1 MFRSVLSGRLVT
13 GPRKASCASVEY
25 SCKNRSALRGALNA
39 TRYSLAGLAAAAR
52 HEAAFRSELAVIAVL
67 VPLALW
73 LGTTAM
79 ERVLLTASLL
89 IVLIAELLNSALE
102 ATLDRISLEEHPLV
116 KRAKDMGS
124 AAVMLALLNAALTW
138 TFLAVA

>member
-1 MFRSVLSGRLVT
+1 MRAAL
-13 GPRKASCASVEY
+13 PDVEY

-39 TRYSLAGLAAAAR
+39 TRYSLAGLVAAAR

-138 TFLAVA
+138 TFLALA

>member
-1 MFRSVLSGRLVT
+1 MHVRRLPRRARTHLQPSVLRSEHGW
-13 GPRKASCASVEY
+13 K
-25 SCKNRSALRGALNA
+25 KKSALGGVLQA

-52 HEAAFRSELAVIAVL
+52 HEAAFRGALAMIAL
-67 VPLALW
+67 LLPLALW
-73 LGTTAM
+73 LGTTPM

-102 ATLDRISLEEHPLV
+102 ATLDRISLEEHSLV

-124 AAVMLALLNAALTW
+124 AAVMLSLLNAALTW
-138 TFLAVA
+138 AFLVLT